1 MATPLQLPQQ
11 EWEERI
17 RKLRSDAEALGATEP
32 SAAELMALAGEAVGL
47 LWVGWSPEVIAASCR
62 ASLLAG
68 VPVVAGLPLGQL
80 VWDAEA
86 TVARL
91 QGQGGGALK
100 VVLQEPVAEIEQP
113 LVREGP
119 QELRPNGRKTPE
131 PLAEE
136 LGPDG
141 PAPEPTP
148 AAKVAQ
154 SAEPVKKH
162 SDHCPKGLDPEV
174 WLNVAAMG
182 ERLGITPYTLRRMC
196 RIGQLG
202 PEGGLWVKPG
212 RAFWFDA
219 QAVVAHLAQAQL
231 QEAVK
236 GKPGGNGSNQHTKS
250 NSAHRAELQPDPT
263 LGAPAAEPDDTAPAE
278 LDRLLAEVR
287 RLTEGRPELVD
298 QLLAKAQA

>member
-1 MATPLQLPQQ
+1 M
-11 EWEERI
+11 
-17 RKLRSDAEALGATEP
+17 
-32 SAAELMALAGEAVGL
+32 
-47 LWVGWSPEVIAASCR
+47 
-62 ASLLAG
+62 
-68 VPVVAGLPLGQL
+68 
-80 VWDAEA
+80 
-86 TVARL
+86 
-91 QGQGGGALK
+91 GG
-100 VVLQEPVAEIEQP
+100 
-113 LVREGP
+113 
-119 QELRPNGRKTPE
+119 NTPE
-131 PLAEE
+131 LLAEE

-141 PAPEPTP
+141 PEPTP
-148 AAKVAQ
+148 AAEIEQ

-212 RAFWFDA
+212 RAFWLSA
-219 QAVVAHLAQAQL
+219 EAVVAHL
-231 QEAVK
+231 
-236 GKPGGNGSNQHTKS
+236 GKHKE
-250 NSAHRAELQPDPT
+250 HE
-263 LGAPAAEPDDTAPAE
+263 PAAEPDDTAPAE